1 MYTYLLKK
9 MSSKKSQI
17 QMMETISVL
26 LIFFVIVFLGLVFYM
41 NYNERQA
48 KKMAEEAEELKR
60 TQVVQIASSL
70 PELQCAEKNI
80 LKSACIDLF
89 KLEAFASGDIG
100 KDYYFDYFFYSNVTV
115 MKIFPSPEPGE
126 QKKWQLYFKDL
137 PKRKNKMTTYLPI
150 LISDPIKDQRYFG
163 AIVVEVYT

>member
-26 LIFFVIVFLGLVFYM
+26 LIFFVIVFLGLVFYI
-41 NYNERQA
+41 NFNERQA

-89 KLEAFASGDIG
+89 KLEAFASGDID
-100 KDYYFDYFFYSNVTV
+100 KDYYFDYFFYSNITV
-115 MKIFPSPEPGE
+115 MKIFPPAQPGQE
-126 QKKWQLYFKDL
+126 KEWQIYFRNL
-137 PKRKNKMTTYLPI
+137 TITKNKMTTYLPI